1 MDAELFGHVKGAY
14 TGAQGSSPG
23 RILQAEGGTLFLDEI
38 GEIPLEIQTKLLRF
52 LQEKEI
58 TPVGATQ
65 PVKVDVRIVTATNR
79 NLADEVARG
88 QFRADLYYRLQVV
101 TATAPALRQRPDD
114 IMPLALYFLEKFSS
128 EYGKRPKSLNT
139 AAAQTLAD
147 YPWPGNVREL
157 QHRILQAVVM
167 SDGDVIQAAE
177 LQLPDTRSMYSAA
190 LPDHQQPKD
199 ATAPVGSPASDGDP
213 ANATARGTVNGNP
226 WAALRDVLK
235 QQVTKALEPGGP
247 PVPLGRW
254 LADDLVLAAD
264 NANSGTAK
272 RASTALGMAET
283 TFRRRLEKVKREL
296 QSGLMARTAGWSAVQ
311 PILPRLVSN
320 NAAAAKKNILDQARQ
335 ILLEEVAAR
344 VQQDNALGSALM
356 GVTAPTYRRWTTQ

>member
-1 MDAELFGHVKGAY
+1 
-14 TGAQGSSPG
+14 
-23 RILQAEGGTLFLDEI
+23 
-38 GEIPLEIQTKLLRF
+38 
-52 LQEKEI
+52 
-58 TPVGATQ
+58 
-65 PVKVDVRIVTATNR
+65 
-79 NLADEVARG
+79 
-88 QFRADLYYRLQVV
+88 
-101 TATAPALRQRPDD
+101 
-114 IMPLALYFLEKFSS
+114 
-128 EYGKRPKSLNT
+128 
-139 AAAQTLAD
+139 
-147 YPWPGNVREL
+147 
-157 QHRILQAVVM
+157 M

-177 LQLPDTRSMYSAA
+177 LQLPEARRVAGAA
-190 LPDHQQPKD
+190 LRDRLQLEEV
-199 ATAPVGSPASDGDP
+199 TAPVRPRESDRNPAHTP
-213 ANATARGTVNGNP
+213 APATVNGNP
-226 WAALRDVLK
+226 WAALRDALK

-264 NANSGTAK
+264 NASSGTAR

-311 PILPRLVSN
+311 PILPRLVTN
-320 NAAAAKKNILDQARQ
+320 NAAAANKNILDQARQ